1 MQALSPPFYL
11 RMKRPS
17 GFGTMTLYKIDCQR
31 VTSNWG
37 LDENANN
44 FSTCNKGIAVT
55 KAKIKNC

>member
-1 MQALSPPFYL
+1 MQALSPTFYL

-31 VTSNWG
+31 IASNWVR
-37 LDENANN
+37 DENANN
-44 FSTCNKGIAVT
+44 FSTCNIGHAVT